1 MPDLADGFVRVAHL
15 PAHALSRFFFDLE
28 VTGAE
33 NVPDHGGVVF
43 AANHFSLVDPF
54 VVSVALR
61 RQVRYLALDEL
72 YGNSRMLDGLLAF
85 FRAIP
90 TDRQGY
96 PLRALRTAIEHVT
109 AGGAV
114 GVFPEGRRVEYWG
127 DDQPKRGAAWLAW
140 MTGAPL
146 IPVAVYGSGGT
157 LGPGDEQ
164 FRRTSVRVWIGP
176 QLVWHDYAGE
186 EDPLGAMMADWHA
199 WVDGRLDPWIGTVP
213 GETS

>member
-15 PAHALSRFFFDLE
+15 PAQAVSRFLFDLE
-28 VTGAE
+28 VTGSE
-33 NVPDHGGVVF
+33 NLPDRGGVVF

-54 VVSVALR
+54 VVSVALGR
-61 RQVRYLALDEL
+61 HVRYLALDEL
-72 YGNSRMLDGLLAF
+72 YGSSRMLDGVLGF

-90 TDRQGY
+90 TDRVGY
-96 PLRALRTAIEHVT
+96 PVGALRTAIDHVT

-127 DDQPKRGAAWLAW
+127 EDHPKRGAAWLAW

-157 LGPGDEQ
+157 LGPGDER
-164 FRRTSVRVWIGP
+164 FRRTSVRVWMGP
-176 QLVWHDYAGE
+176 QLAWYDYAGA
-186 EDPLGAMMADWHA
+186 EDPLGAMMSDWHA
-199 WVDGRLDPWIGTVP
+199 WVDGRLDPWMESAPNGR
-213 GETS
+213 S